1 MEQQIQQA
9 AGDGAGNADQWDI
22 SEADWIVYENEGQII
37 QQSTARSR
45 RRGDELTIINT
56 KQHREPIYYNQQVGE
71 IDLSWLLFFLIA
83 VALSTKEVVKTIAKT

>member
-1 MEQQIQQA
+1 M
-9 AGDGAGNADQWDI
+9 
-22 SEADWIVYENEGQII
+22 
-37 QQSTARSR
+37 
-45 RRGDELTIINT
+45 GDELTIINT